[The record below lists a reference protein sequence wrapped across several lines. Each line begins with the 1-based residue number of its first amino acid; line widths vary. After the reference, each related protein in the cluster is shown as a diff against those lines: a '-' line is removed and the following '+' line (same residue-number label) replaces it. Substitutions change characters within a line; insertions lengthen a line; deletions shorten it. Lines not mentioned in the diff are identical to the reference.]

1 MQIIMSCVNDNFLY
15 RTRVEPIGSDRHG
28 TVYWL
33 IQGAVWAT
41 NDRWHCDRHAPP
53 AQLAASDNS
62 TSGSG
67 AGGGVGG
74 TWNSEWRCY
83 KEGESLQRL
92 KAFLNP
98 LGPREGRLLLRVKRL
113 QRGAGGGAGGGGG
126 VHGHEEEQEAAD
138 AVE

>member
-1 MQIIMSCVNDNFLY
+1 MSCVNNNFLY

-33 IQGAVWAT
+33 IEGAVWAT
-41 NDRWHCDRHAPP
+41 NECWHSDRRALP
-53 AQLAASDNS
+53 AHLATSDNS
-62 TSGSG
+62 ASGSF
-67 AGGGVGG
+67 AGGSVGG
-74 TWNSEWRCY
+74 AWNSEWRCY

-98 LGPREGRLLLRVKRL
+98 LGPREGRLLLRVQRL

-126 VHGHEEEQEAAD
+126 VHVHQEEQEAAD